1 MAQCSNC
8 ANLLPVGAKN
18 CPDCGTAVSEAPAAP
33 PKAPKAPA
41 QKVPL
46 DELLLRGVMGLFLFI
61 LGATVLFVGYAIVQ
75 QGIGAGAP

>member
-8 ANLLPVGAKN
+8 ANLLPVGAGQ
-18 CPDCGTAVSEAPAAP
+18 CPDCGTTLAEAPAAA
-33 PKAPKAPA
+33 PKPPKAPA
-41 QKVPL
+41 QKLPL
-46 DELLLRGVMGLFLFI
+46 DELLLRGVLGLFLLI